1 MIGVKA
7 FFAISCT
14 GGSNK
19 VSERKSRLIN
29 SSAAD
34 AVYLTSGG
42 KIFRGKDISLVLS
55 LKSMTGNKA
64 VVNVL
69 NRFGHCV
76 SNEKVRQT
84 DSRMEAFVTLTK
96 KLRPNNIRKYSKAC
110 IGLPWD
116 NFDID
121 LETLFRAESIHYAYG
136 ICHQNI
142 SIDEEEGVAV
152 CNSSDANKEYTE
164 QFASVTVNNRKW
176 KITEIPN
183 NISKDSL
190 NNI

>member
-19 VSERKSRLIN
+19 VSERKSRLKN
-29 SSAAD
+29 

-84 DSRMEAFVTLTK
+84 DSRMEAFVTLTT

-110 IGLPWD
+110 IGLP
-116 NFDID
+116 
-121 LETLFRAESIHYAYG
+121 
-136 ICHQNI
+136 
-142 SIDEEEGVAV
+142 
-152 CNSSDANKEYTE
+152 
-164 QFASVTVNNRKW
+164 
-176 KITEIPN
+176 
-183 NISKDSL
+183 
-190 NNI
+190 

>member
-42 KIFRGKDISLVLS
+42 KIFRGKHISLVLS
-55 LKSMTGNKA
+55 LKSMTSNKA

-84 DSRMEAFVTLTK
+84 DSRMEAFITLTT

-110 IGLPWD
+110 IGLP
-116 NFDID
+116 
-121 LETLFRAESIHYAYG
+121 
-136 ICHQNI
+136 
-142 SIDEEEGVAV
+142 
-152 CNSSDANKEYTE
+152 
-164 QFASVTVNNRKW
+164 
-176 KITEIPN
+176 
-183 NISKDSL
+183 
-190 NNI
+190 